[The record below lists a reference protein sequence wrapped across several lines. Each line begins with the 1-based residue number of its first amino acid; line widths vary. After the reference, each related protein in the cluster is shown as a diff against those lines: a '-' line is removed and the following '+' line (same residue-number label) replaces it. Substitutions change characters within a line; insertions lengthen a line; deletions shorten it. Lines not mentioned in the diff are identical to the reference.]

1 MGVQVARMRGLAKKK
16 LFSCEASPD
25 WLMVEDSSRRPLSS
39 VHLGL
44 MRQVALPNSSPR
56 VSSTLTEAEGRGT
69 ATPPT
74 V

>member
-1 MGVQVARMRGLAKKK
+1 MARTRGLAKKK

-69 ATPPT
+69 STPPT
-74 V
+74 E